1 MGRQRMRCLDG
12 ITDSADMSLKK
23 LWEMVKDMEGCSAS
37 FYGGHKESFMTET
50 EQQQQPPHFWSSFSE
65 LSEVLS
71 PGLQSSFCPK

>member
-1 MGRQRMRCLDG
+1 MVGWHHRLSRHEFEETLGDGEGHGRLQCF
-12 ITDSADMSLKK
+12 I
-23 LWEMVKDMEGCSAS
+23 LW
-37 FYGGHKESFMTET
+37 GHKESFMTET